1 MAKSWN
7 LDLSRRERQIMDLLY
22 RLGEATAAKI
32 RADLPSPPT
41 YSAVRALLRVLTE
54 KGHVKHRYRGPRY
67 VYKPKVSREKA
78 RQAVLDQVVQNF
90 FDGSAAQV
98 VNALLDRSPLSLSE
112 EDLERMSRLID
123 QAKKEGR

>member
-7 LDLSRRERQIMDLLY
+7 LNLSRRERQTMDVIY
-22 RLGEATAAKI
+22 RLGEATAREI
-32 RADLPSPPT
+32 RANLPSPPS
-41 YSAVRALLRVLTE
+41 YSTVRTLLKVLGE

-98 VNALLDRSPLSLSE
+98 VNALLDISGAQLSDE
-112 EDLERMSRLID
+112 ERERLVELID
-123 QAKKEGR
+123 KAKREGR

>member
-7 LDLSRRERQIMDLLY
+7 LNLSRRERQTMDVIY
-22 RLGEATAAKI
+22 RLGEATAREI
-32 RADLPSPPT
+32 RANLPSPPS
-41 YSAVRALLRVLTE
+41 YSTVRALLKVLGE

-67 VYKPKVSREKA
+67 VYKPKVGREKA

-98 VNALLDRSPLSLSE
+98 VNALLDRSPVSLSE
-112 EDLERMSRLID
+112 EDLERMSRLIEK
-123 QAKKEGR
+123 ARKEGR